1 MRVPDA
7 SEASAATHHQAPP
20 DTHGGRWVAA
30 FLFILALVSALYIR
44 PEFKVGGGE
53 ANAIAQNLVREGS
66 FGNPFIVSAR
76 TGPTAHLPPLYPA
89 FLALLLW
96 MFPGHP
102 AAVICTLV
110 VHGLH
115 AALLPSVSKLLF
127 GLRAPGLYAAALC
140 IGLPVFAV
148 LPAWDAMY
156 TATGLMLFGLFS
168 GWVVE
173 RTPSPL
179 LAGGAAGLLG
189 AGLEL
194 MNPAGLPVLI
204 GWILFI
210 TARKYRTLKPVALF
224 AASFALMLT
233 AGCVPWIVRDYR
245 CFHRFVLIRDD
256 LGIALHAS
264 NNDCA
269 QPSLDAN
276 LISGCAARVHP
287 IRNRAEA
294 ELIVRMGEVDY
305 NRLRLRT
312 ALDWIAAHRSRFLE
326 LTRQR
331 IADFW
336 WPPHDWAIRTITVL
350 SLFGMLAMARSALG
364 PSLFLAGALVLF
376 PLLYYVVESN
386 IRYRYPILWMSLL
399 AAGYLLSALQHWAT
413 GRGIMHRPS
422 TPRPASPLPGSQ

>member
-1 MRVPDA
+1 
-7 SEASAATHHQAPP
+7 
-20 DTHGGRWVAA
+20 
-30 FLFILALVSALYIR
+30 LFILGLVSALCIR
-44 PEFKVGGGE
+44 PQYHIVGGGE
-53 ANAIAQNLVREGS
+53 PIAIARNLVREGF

-96 MFPGHP
+96 MFPGQP
-102 AAVICTLV
+102 VAVICMLV

-127 GLRAPGLYAAALC
+127 GLRTPGLYAAALC

-148 LPAWDAMY
+148 LPSWDAMY
-156 TATGLMLFGLFS
+156 TAAGLMLFGLFS
-168 GWVVE
+168 SWVVE

-189 AGLEL
+189 AALEL
-194 MNPAGLPVLI
+194 MNPMGLPVLI
-204 GWILFI
+204 GWVLFI

-224 AASFALMLT
+224 AAAFALMLA

-245 CFHRFVLIRDD
+245 CFHRLVFIRDN
-256 LGIALHAS
+256 LGIELNAS

-269 QPSLDAN
+269 QPSLEAN

-287 IRNRAEA
+287 AGNRSEA

-312 ALDWIAAHRSRFLE
+312 ALGWIAAHRSRFWE

-331 IADFW
+331 MADFW
-336 WPPHDWAIRTITVL
+336 WPPYDWAIRAITVL
-350 SLFGMLAMARSALG
+350 SLFGLLAMARSALS
-364 PSLFLAGALVLF
+364 PSLFLAGVLALF
-376 PLLYYVVESN
+376 PVLYYVVQSD
-386 IRYRYPILWMSLL
+386 IRYRYPILWISLL
-399 AAGYLLSALQHWAT
+399 AAGYLLSALQHFAT
-413 GRGIMHRPS
+413 GRGIVHRAS
-422 TPRPASPLPGSQ
+422 APRPASRRPGGL